1 MINFIYG
8 RAGSGKTS
16 LICENAAKAVAGGRR
31 VFVIVP
37 EQMAVDTEER
47 MTRLLGDMPSLS
59 LEILNFRRLC
69 NRIFRQYGG
78 LSYSYITKSGRML
91 MMWRTLSELAPFLK
105 NALSVERAS
114 VSQMLG
120 ATSEFK
126 AYNITPRALER
137 AAESLE
143 NKQIHKKLSDKLYD
157 LSLISASY
165 TNLVRETCDD
175 SSDDLTKAVDILREN
190 DFFCGADV
198 FFDSFYGFTPQ
209 EYAIVEQVFKQAEN
223 TAISL
228 CLDARPE
235 AAHDELFQNQRAT
248 AEHLLKLAK
257 NSGNEITETVLS
269 ANHRAKSDELKF
281 LESSLWSLD
290 LTLDDAYTTDASA
303 IRFIE
308 CTSLFSECEAA
319 ATDICRRVREGAKW
333 RDFAVI
339 SRGIDRY
346 DGILDTVFEK
356 YSIPLFVSRRTD
368 IKTKPL
374 IKLILSALTLRSG
387 NFRCEDVIS
396 YMKTGLCGITADEIS
411 ALENYASAWRIRGA
425 ARWNED
431 FTMNPGGYTATFT
444 DEAART
450 LDKVNGIRERVIT
463 PLTDFHTALDK
474 AETVRDFSRALYDFL
489 IRLEVPKKLSEIAES
504 CRTSDP
510 TAAQENEQL
519 WSIFVDAIDELCT
532 VMPDMPTDNAEY
544 CELLKIIFDETDIG
558 RIPNSVDE
566 VVSGDASLLRAAG
579 KHVYILGANEGIF
592 PYAPSDDGI
601 FLSAEREQLASLGV
615 ELAGGCDYQAADER
629 FFFYRALTSA
639 SASVTVIWSSSDLSG
654 HSMKPSFGV
663 TRLRSLFPNIAAT
676 NFASQDI
683 ISRLEGRANLL
694 EFIAEADGTPIGDAL
709 REYAEADAEMSSRLE
724 KLTIPLCDDDERLT
738 DDTCKTISGG
748 NLALTQSRLETYVLC
763 HFSYFLKYIIKLDEN
778 NPAKFSASDIGTFV
792 HHILEAF
799 VSRAEK
805 NGTLADITDT
815 EINDMVDEIVGEYMR
830 TICRISPDFSGSRL
844 AHLFAKL
851 KKSSR
856 ILCANLANEFRQS
869 RFRPAFFELPI
880 KFPSP
885 DEETVEPLSVK
896 LEDGTYAYLYGIA
909 DRVDIMEHEDKCYVR
924 VVDYKTGAKDFS
936 LDDVSMGLDLQML
949 IYLFSIWQNG
959 NSPRSALKI
968 SGNSEIIPA
977 GVLYF
982 SAGVPTVTLDA
993 EASEEDVKKM
1003 VSDKLSRK
1011 GLLLD
1016 NTEVLKAM
1024 ENELSGHYLPI
1035 KMKKDGSFSS
1045 TDSLTSLDGFKT
1057 LLSSIEGTI
1066 ENIGNEIKR
1075 GNASAKPMQTK
1086 KHDACKYCAMRPIC
1100 RKPVRKGG
1108 K

>member
-16 LICENAAKAVAGGRR
+16 LICEKAAEAVAAGRR
-31 VFVIVP
+31 VFMIVP

-47 MTRLLGDMPSLS
+47 MTRLLGNTPSLS

-91 MMWRTLSELAPFLK
+91 MMWRTLSELAPLLK
-105 NALSVERAS
+105 NAPSVERAS

-120 ATSEFK
+120 AISEFK

-137 AAESLE
+137 AAKSIE
-143 NKQIHKKLSDKLYD
+143 NEQIHKKLSDKLYD
-157 LSLISASY
+157 LSLICASY
-165 TNLVRETCDD
+165 TNLVSETCDD
-175 SSDDLTKAVDILREN
+175 ASDDLTKAADILREN
-190 DFFCGADV
+190 DFFTGADV

-209 EYAIVEQVFKQAEN
+209 EYEVVKQVFEQSESS
-223 TAISL
+223 TVSL
-228 CLDARPE
+228 CLDALPKT
-235 AAHDELFQNQRAT
+235 ANNELFENQRAT
-248 AEHLLKLAK
+248 AEYLMELAK
-257 NSGNEITETVLS
+257 NTGNKITKTVLS
-269 ANHRAKSDELKF
+269 ENRRAKSDELKF

-290 LTLDDAYTTDASA
+290 LTSDDAYPEDAPA
-303 IRFIE
+303 ISFIE
-308 CTSLFSECEAA
+308 CTSPFSECEAV
-319 ATDICRRVREGAKW
+319 ATDILRRVREGAKW
-333 RDFAVI
+333 RDFAVV

-346 DGILDTVFEK
+346 DGILDTAFQK
-356 YSIPLFVSRRTD
+356 YGIPLFVSRRTD

-374 IKLILSALTLRSG
+374 IKLILSALNLRSG
-387 NFRCEDVIS
+387 NFKCEDVIS
-396 YMKTGLCGITADEIS
+396 YMKTGLCGITPDEIS
-411 ALENYASAWRIRGA
+411 VLENYATAWRIRGA

-431 FTMNPGGYTATFT
+431 FTMNPGGYTSIFT
-444 DEAART
+444 EEAAQK
-450 LDKVNGIRERVIT
+450 LDRVNSIRERIIT
-463 PLTDFHTALDK
+463 QLTDFHTTLDK
-474 AETVRDFSRALYDFL
+474 AETVRDFSKALYDFL
-489 IRLEVPKKLSEIAES
+489 AVLEVPKKLAEIAES

-510 TAAQENEQL
+510 AAAQENEQL
-519 WSIFVDAIDELCT
+519 WSIFVDALDELCT
-532 VMPDMPTDNAEY
+532 VMPDMSTDSAEY

-566 VVSGDASLLRAAG
+566 VVSGDASLLRASG

-592 PYAPSDDGI
+592 PLAPSDDGI
-601 FLSAEREQLASLGV
+601 FLSAEREQLAALGV
-615 ELAGGCDYQAADER
+615 DLAGGCDSQAADER

-639 SASVTVIWSSSDLSG
+639 SDSVTVIWSSSDLSG

-663 TRLRSLFPNIAAT
+663 TRLRALFPNVKVTDFAA
-676 NFASQDI
+676 ADI
-683 ISRLEGRANLL
+683 FSRLEGRTNLL
-694 EFIAEADGTPIGDAL
+694 EFIAEADGTPLGDAL
-709 REYAEADAEMSSRLE
+709 RKYAEADSELSSRLD
-724 KLTIPLCDDDERLT
+724 KLSIPLCDDSERLSE
-738 DDTCKTISGG
+738 DTCQKISGG

-763 HFSYFLKYIIKLDEN
+763 HFSYFLKHIIKLDEN
-778 NPAKFSASDIGTFV
+778 KPAKFSASDIGTFV
-792 HHILEAF
+792 HHILESF

-805 NGTLADITDT
+805 SGTLANITDA
-815 EINDMVDEIVGEYMR
+815 EIDDMVEQIVADYMQ
-830 TICRISPDFSGSRL
+830 TICRITPDFTGSRL

-856 ILCANLANEFRQS
+856 LLCKNLADEFRQS

-909 DRVDIMEHEDKCYVR
+909 DRVDIMEHEDKCYIR
-924 VVDYKTGAKDFS
+924 VIDYKTGVKDFS
-936 LDDVSMGLDLQML
+936 LEDVSMGLDLQML
-949 IYLFSIWQNG
+949 LYLFSIWKNG

-968 SGNSEIIPA
+968 SENSEIIPA

-993 EASEEDVKKM
+993 EASEEEVEKM
-1003 VSDKLSRK
+1003 ASDKLSRK
-1011 GLLLD
+1011 GLLLED
-1016 NTEVLKAM
+1016 AEVLKAM
-1024 ENELSGHYLPI
+1024 ENELSGHYLPVKI
-1035 KMKKDGSFSS
+1035 KKDGNFSS
-1045 TDSLTSLDGFKT
+1045 TDSLTSLDGFRT
-1057 LLSSIEGTI
+1057 LLSSIENTI

-1075 GNASAKPMQTK
+1075 GNASANPMQSQK
-1086 KHDACKYCAMRPIC
+1086 RDACKYCAMRPVC
-1100 RKPVRKGG
+1100 RKPAKKGG